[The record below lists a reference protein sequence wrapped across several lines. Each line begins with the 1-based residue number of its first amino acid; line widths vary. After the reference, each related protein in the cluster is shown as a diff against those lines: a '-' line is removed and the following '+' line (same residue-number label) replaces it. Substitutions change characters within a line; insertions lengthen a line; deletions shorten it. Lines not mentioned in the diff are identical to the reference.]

1 MTARLLAGGFALL
14 ALAGCG
20 GGGGEEA
27 PAASALRAMSRPP
40 APREAAKPVSRS
52 LWAVVPTAP
61 KRKQDVRPELIR
73 GSAVAVADDTLLTS
87 CRVLGKR
94 KQVGLIRHNKYRMA
108 QLASADP
115 RREVC
120 VLRMADGP
128 LNVAAGYRDP
138 ADLRPGEPIY
148 ALVNRTAADVALAQ
162 GEVVE
167 VAGRA
172 EAPRLRT
179 SLVLPAGVQS
189 GVLIDEYGNL
199 VGVAGPQPGTAGGVA
214 AAVVTGRLA
223 PRLASLD
230 APAPTVP
237 VPVAAP
243 RVLPA
248 AVTAPPPVLVLRLD
262 DDEDS
267 ERPSV
272 RAACTG
278 GGSTGGRGP
287 GRLHGRQPASRRA
300 VPLAAGARPG
310 AVATAAGK
318 ATADGVVTAAA
329 AAGPEAAE
337 PEVPAPAP
345 GDRPGR
351 HRYRRD
357 RDGRWWRRW
366 RDAG

>member
-27 PAASALRAMSRPP
+27 PAASALRAVSRPP

-243 RVLPA
+243 RVVPA

-272 RAACTG
+272 RAAAAPAAAAPAAEAQANSTADSG
-278 GGSTGGRGP
+278 EQASGSTGGRSSA
-287 GRLHGRQPASRRA
+287 GRGGNGGGKGNGGRGGHGSGSGG
-300 VPLAAGARPG
+300 AGSG
-310 AVATAAGK
+310 GTGG
-318 ATADGVVTAAA
+318 TGT
-329 AAGPEAAE
+329 E
-337 PEVPAPAP
+337 P

>member
-162 GEVVE
+162 GQVVE

-179 SLVLPAGVQS
+179 SLVLPADVQS

-230 APAPTVP
+230 APTPTVP

-272 RAACTG
+272 RDG
-278 GGSTGGRGP
+278 GGTGGRGP
-287 GRLHGRQPASRRA
+287 GRLHGRRRRA
-300 VPLAAGARPG
+300 VERFHWRPELGRARWQRRRERQRRTG
-310 AVATAAGK
+310 WSRQRQRRGRK
-318 ATADGVVTAAA
+318 RRGRRYRHR
-329 AAGPEAAE
+329 
-337 PEVPAPAP
+337 